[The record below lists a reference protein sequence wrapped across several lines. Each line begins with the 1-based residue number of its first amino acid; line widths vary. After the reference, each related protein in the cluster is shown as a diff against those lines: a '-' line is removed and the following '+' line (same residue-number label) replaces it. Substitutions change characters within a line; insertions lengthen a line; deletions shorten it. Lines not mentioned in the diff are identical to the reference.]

1 MAAYQLDLSRLSLD
15 WLRTILRTTRMLPS
29 EAVLAEQTDG
39 RLAVLRDRGLDNLAD
54 LVSALATPRRVDA
67 LARELGLPARFLTV
81 LRRKIGAYQRK
92 PVRLVELPAVPVA
105 VADAL
110 AGVGLHDSR
119 QLFDR
124 LRGAGHSP
132 SANLLALSE
141 EAGVDAEVLA
151 RILGVCDLLRGPY
164 VGPAFAELLW
174 QAGFRELGDL
184 RALKPDELHHR
195 LVSAN
200 EVARCY
206 EQSVPRG
213 EDLRSWLVMVDEV
226 VRGTA

>member
-15 WLRTILRTTRMLPS
+15 WLNRVLQTTRLLPS
-29 EAVLAEQTDG
+29 EAILAEETER
-39 RLAVLRDRGLDNLAD
+39 RLAALRDRGFGNLAE
-54 LVSALATPRRVDA
+54 LVSALATPRKVDA
-67 LARELGLPARFLTV
+67 LARELGLPTHFLTV
-81 LRRKIGAYQRK
+81 LRRKIGAYQRR
-92 PVRLVELPAVPVA
+92 PVRLVDLPAVPVT
-105 VADAL
+105 VAHAL
-110 AGVGLHDSR
+110 AGVGLDDSR

-124 LRGAGHSP
+124 LRGAGRSP
-132 SANLLALSE
+132 RAGLDALSA
-141 EAGVDAEVLA
+141 EAGVDVDLLS

-174 QAGFRELGDL
+174 QAGFRELGDVG
-184 RALKPDELHHR
+184 ALGPDELHDR

-206 EQSVPRG
+206 QQPIPRG
-213 EDLRSWLVMVDEV
+213 EDMRSWLVMVGEV